1 MFQKGTLHANLNI
14 ELYSYTFNKQ
24 FIPFK
29 SIGHMVK
36 RRTPIMILR
45 SPKHFKV
52 GKHIIQRY
60 TIFFR
65 VLFRVNVTPTLLY
78 NLIGNF
84 NKVNFFICMHLLPY
98 TGTYTTII
106 QKYKMCYME

>member
-29 SIGHMVK
+29 SIGHVVK

-78 NLIGNF
+78 NLIGQNISQCASTRTRWLTHQF
-84 NKVNFFICMHLLPY
+84 
-98 TGTYTTII
+98 GTLCIN
-106 QKYKMCYME
+106 